1 MPRWSIPI
9 LWYPDSAI
17 TSLYQPV
24 LTPVPLGDS
33 ASKAWSLLDNAYPQQ
48 DSALANAQA
57 SLPLGTDIRAS
68 LHLLTRNANPTG
80 LIHSSCTSFLQILN
94 YRFVLLWFVLFL
106 NHFSS
111 LWGMGKMGL
120 LSGQRNDP
128 PDSALPPNRG
138 EILVQRSTNTSK
150 KTIAKKYCKQ
160 KTIQIAVKLCVSLNR
175 DRMAVPTILSY
186 FNVHFP
192 LNPDFN

>member
-48 DSALANAQA
+48 DSALANTRA

-80 LIHSSCTSFLQILN
+80 LCSQLLHFFTSYLKLSLH
-94 YRFVLLWFVLFL
+94 LLWFILFL
-106 NHFSS
+106 NDFSS

-120 LSGQRNDP
+120 VSGQRNDP
-128 PDSALPPNRG
+128 PDFALPPNRG
-138 EILVQRSTNTSK
+138 VILVQRSTNTSK
-150 KTIAKKYCKQ
+150 KTVA
-160 KTIQIAVKLCVSLNR
+160 NR
-175 DRMAVPTILSY
+175 RQY
-186 FNVHFP
+186 K
-192 LNPDFN
+192 

>member
-48 DSALANAQA
+48 DSALAYARA

-80 LIHSSCTSFLQILN
+80 LIHSSYTFFTSNLKLS
-94 YRFVLLWFVLFL
+94 L
-106 NHFSS
+106 HFI
-111 LWGMGKMGL
+111 
-120 LSGQRNDP
+120 R
-128 PDSALPPNRG
+128 
-138 EILVQRSTNTSK
+138 
-150 KTIAKKYCKQ
+150 
-160 KTIQIAVKLCVSLNR
+160 
-175 DRMAVPTILSY
+175 
-186 FNVHFP
+186 VHFIP
-192 LNPDFN
+192 

>member
-9 LWYPDSAI
+9 LWYPDLAI

-24 LTPVPLGDS
+24 LTPILLGDS

-48 DSALANAQA
+48 DSALANARA

-80 LIHSSCTSFLQILN
+80 LIHSSCTSFLQILS
-94 YRFVLLWFVLFL
+94 YRFILLWFVLFL

-111 LWGMGKMGL
+111 LWGIGKMGL
-120 LSGQRNDP
+120 VSSQCNDP

-138 EILVQRSTNTSK
+138 QILVQRST
-150 KTIAKKYCKQ
+150 KY
-160 KTIQIAVKLCVSLNR
+160 
-175 DRMAVPTILSY
+175 
-186 FNVHFP
+186 F
-192 LNPDFN
+192 

>member
-33 ASKAWSLLDNAYPQQ
+33 ASKAWSLLDNAYPLQ
-48 DSALANAQA
+48 DSALANARA
-57 SLPLGTDIRAS
+57 SLSLGTDIRAS

-80 LIHSSCTSFLQILN
+80 LIHSSCTSFLQILS
-94 YRFVLLWFVLFL
+94 YRFILLWFVLFL

-111 LWGMGKMGL
+111 LWGMEKWVYCPANVMTLRTPPSHRTVVKSWFREVLIL
-120 LSGQRNDP
+120 LRKQLQTNI
-128 PDSALPPNRG
+128 ANRR
-138 EILVQRSTNTSK
+138 QYRQQSN
-150 KTIAKKYCKQ
+150 
-160 KTIQIAVKLCVSLNR
+160 CVYL
-175 DRMAVPTILSY
+175 
-186 FNVHFP
+186 
-192 LNPDFN
+192 

>member
-1 MPRWSIPI
+1 MHRWSIPI
-9 LWYPDSAI
+9 LWFPDSAI

-48 DSALANAQA
+48 DSALAYARA

-68 LHLLTRNANPTG
+68 LPLLTRNANPTG
-80 LIHSSCTSFLQILN
+80 LCSQLLLFFTSYLRLSLH
-94 YRFVLLWFVLFL
+94 LLWFILFL
-106 NHFSS
+106 NHF
-111 LWGMGKMGL
+111 LQPIGMGKMGL

-128 PDSALPPNRG
+128 PDSALPPNRS

-150 KTIAKKYCKQ
+150 KTVANKYCKQ
-160 KTIQIAVKLCVSLNR
+160 KTIQTAGKLCVSLNR

>member
-24 LTPVPLGDS
+24 LTPIPLGDS
-33 ASKAWSLLDNAYPQQ
+33 ASKAWSLLDNAY
-48 DSALANAQA
+48 SALANARA

-80 LIHSSCTSFLQILN
+80 LIHSSFTSFLQILS
-94 YRFVLLWFVLFL
+94 YRFILLWFVLVL
-106 NHFSS
+106 NHFPS

-150 KTIAKKYCKQ
+150 KTVANKYCK
-160 KTIQIAVKLCVSLNR
+160 
-175 DRMAVPTILSY
+175 
-186 FNVHFP
+186 
-192 LNPDFN
+192 